1 MIWSG
6 YVTTI
11 IIRQQ
16 KMWREREMFKKGR
29 KREAKGLA
37 VVYFIIGLIILL
49 IILAVIY
56 FALVELDYSDRMKDP
71 DATVRS
77 YVEMTPEPQEIE
89 MTDEDAPEEAESPLE
104 VDLTTPTDTP
114 EPTPTPT
121 PEPTA
126 TPEPTPSPTPVPPTM
141 LAQPRTAGFTLPGT
155 TAQNCQAAITKC
167 AVSAADNNKYMYL
180 AGYGFINDAAFDASK
195 MQAFLIV
202 SQTKTNQLIAYQL
215 TMKPGISGVAHD
227 GALCQNAASSDFE
240 VCFDVSTLY
249 TEDIYNLGLVI
260 GYKPPK
266 KRKATFAYYPFPS
279 DVNFTVL
286 AGQVVEPVKVADSA
300 AAAPAGVIGVA
311 DVGNP
316 EGDTA
321 ISSDANAALLGVQ
334 TATVK
339 PGEAAPLTDS
349 GFNTSEPEDLT
360 PEAARNAPANAT
372 IPTVTQQPTLENAV
386 ANMQD
391 PAIIQQQIMQN
402 QMGIG

>member
-1 MIWSG
+1 
-6 YVTTI
+6 
-11 IIRQQ
+11 
-16 KMWREREMFKKGR
+16 MFKKGR

-77 YVEMTPEPQEIE
+77 YVEMTPEPQSFD
-89 MTDEDAPEEAESPLE
+89 MPEEDVEDEPEDETPLE
-104 VDLTTPTDTP
+104 VDLTTPTETP

-126 TPEPTPSPTPVPPTM
+126 TPEPTPSPTPLPPTM
-141 LAQPRTAGFTLPGT
+141 LAQPRTAGFSLPGS
-155 TAQNCQAAITKC
+155 TAMNCQAGITKC
-167 AVSAADNNKYMYL
+167 YVSAADNNKYMYL

-215 TMKPGISGVAHD
+215 TMKPGASGVTHD
-227 GALCQNAASSDFE
+227 GALCQNAASADFE

-260 GYKPPK
+260 GYKQPR
-266 KRKATFAYYPFPS
+266 KRKATYAYYAFPS

-286 AGQVVEPVKVADSA
+286 AGQVVEPVKVSGNAASAADSGL
-300 AAAPAGVIGVA
+300 PA
-311 DVGNP
+311 
-316 EGDTA
+316 
-321 ISSDANAALLGVQ
+321 DAGAALIGAQ
-334 TATVK
+334 TATVQ
-339 PGEAAPLTDS
+339 PAEASTLTDS
-349 GFNTSEPEDLT
+349 GFDTSEPEDLT
-360 PEAARNAPANAT
+360 PEAARSAAGVVNVPA
-372 IPTVTQQPTLENAV
+372 VTEQPTLENAV
-386 ANMQD
+386 ANMTD
-391 PAIIQQQIMQN
+391 PSIIQQQIMQN
-402 QMGIG
+402 EMGIG

>member
-1 MIWSG
+1 
-6 YVTTI
+6 
-11 IIRQQ
+11 
-16 KMWREREMFKKGR
+16 MFKKGR

-77 YVEMTPEPQEIE
+77 YVEMTPEPQVIE
-89 MTDEDAPEEAESPLE
+89 PEENVTEEESPLE
-104 VDLTTPTDTP
+104 VDLTAPTDTP
-114 EPTPTPT
+114 EPTPSPT

-141 LAQPRTAGFTLPGT
+141 LAQPRTAGFTLPGA

-167 AVSAADNNKYMYL
+167 SVSAADNNKYMYL
-180 AGYGFINDAAFDASK
+180 AGYGFINDASFDASK
-195 MQAFLIV
+195 VQAFLIV

-215 TMKPGISGVAHD
+215 TMKPGISGVTHE

-260 GYKPPK
+260 GYKPPR

-286 AGQVVEPVKVADSA
+286 AGQVVEPVKVSGNAAVPAVDALGDSA
-300 AAAPAGVIGVA
+300 APA
-311 DVGNP
+311 
-316 EGDTA
+316 
-321 ISSDANAALLGVQ
+321 DAGAALLGVP
-334 TATVK
+334 TATVQ
-339 PGEAAPLTDS
+339 PGQAAPLTDS
-349 GFNTSEPEDLT
+349 GFDTTEPEDLT
-360 PEAARNAPANAT
+360 PETARSAPANVT
-372 IPTVTQQPTLENAV
+372 IPTVTQQPTLENAA
-386 ANMQD
+386 ANMTD
-391 PAIIQQQIMQN
+391 PSVIQQQIMQN
-402 QMGIG
+402 EMGIG

>member
-1 MIWSG
+1 
-6 YVTTI
+6 
-11 IIRQQ
+11 
-16 KMWREREMFKKGR
+16 MFKKGR

-77 YVEMTPEPQEIE
+77 YVEMTPGPEALDMPEE
-89 MTDEDAPEEAESPLE
+89 EEDEDATDEIPLE

-114 EPTPTPT
+114 EPTPSPT

-126 TPEPTPSPTPVPPTM
+126 TPEPTPSPTPLPPTM
-141 LAQPRTAGFTLPGT
+141 LAQPRTAGFTLPGKA
-155 TAQNCQAAITKC
+155 AQNCQAAITKC
-167 AVSAADNNKYMYL
+167 TVSAADNNKYMYL
-180 AGYGFINDAAFDASK
+180 AGYGYINDANFDASK
-195 MQAFLIV
+195 MQCFLIV

-227 GALCQNAASSDFE
+227 GALCKNAASADWE

-249 TEDIYNLGLVI
+249 TEDIYNVGLVI
-260 GYKPPK
+260 GYKPPR

-286 AGQVVEPVKVADSA
+286 AGQVVEPVKVSGGA
-300 AAAPAGVIGVA
+300 AASLADNSLPA
-311 DVGNP
+311 
-316 EGDTA
+316 
-321 ISSDANAALLGVQ
+321 DAGAALIGAQ
-334 TATVK
+334 TATVQ
-339 PGEAAPLTDS
+339 PGVAAPLTDS
-349 GFNTSEPEDLT
+349 GFDTSEPEDLT
-360 PEAARNAPANAT
+360 PETARSAPATVNVPA
-372 IPTVTQQPTLENAV
+372 VTQQPTLENAA
-386 ANMQD
+386 ANLQD
-391 PAIIQQQIMQN
+391 PSIIQQQIMQN

>member
-1 MIWSG
+1 
-6 YVTTI
+6 
-11 IIRQQ
+11 
-16 KMWREREMFKKGR
+16 MFKKGR

-89 MTDEDAPEEAESPLE
+89 AIEDEEAEDESPLE

-114 EPTPTPT
+114 EPTPSPT

-167 AVSAADNNKYMYL
+167 SVSAADNNKYMYL
-180 AGYGFINDAAFDASK
+180 AGYGFINDASFDASK
-195 MQAFLIV
+195 VQAFLIV

-227 GALCQNAASSDFE
+227 GALCQNAASADFE

-260 GYKPPK
+260 GYKPPR

-286 AGQVVEPVKVADSA
+286 AGQVVEPVKVSGNA
-300 AAAPAGVIGVA
+300 AATSAIGA
-311 DVGNP
+311 VGSA
-316 EGDTA
+316 EGDTT
-321 ISSDANAALLGVQ
+321 ISADANAALLGVQ
-334 TATVK
+334 TATVQ
-339 PGEAAPLTDS
+339 PGEAAPLIDS

-360 PEAARNAPANAT
+360 PETARSAPAT
-372 IPTVTQQPTLENAV
+372 VTVPTVTQQPTLENAV
-386 ANMQD
+386 ATMQD

>member
-1 MIWSG
+1 
-6 YVTTI
+6 
-11 IIRQQ
+11 
-16 KMWREREMFKKGR
+16 MFKKGR

-77 YVEMTPEPQEIE
+77 YVEMTPEPQAFEIPE
-89 MTDEDAPEEAESPLE
+89 DEDEGEVEEELPLD
-104 VDLTTPTDTP
+104 VDLTAPTDTP

-126 TPEPTPSPTPVPPTM
+126 TPEPTPSPTPLPATM

-155 TAQNCQAAITKC
+155 TAMNCQAAITKC
-167 AVSAADNNKYMYL
+167 YVSGADNNKYMYL

-195 MQAFLIV
+195 MQCFLIV

-215 TMKPGISGVAHD
+215 TMKPGASGVTHD
-227 GALCQNAASSDFE
+227 GAMCQNPASADFE
-240 VCFDVSTLY
+240 VAFDVSTLY

-260 GYKPPK
+260 GYKPPR

-279 DVNFTVL
+279 DVSFTVL
-286 AGQVVEPVKVADSA
+286 AGQVVEPVKVSGAAANANVIGAANADNSMPADASA
-300 AAAPAGVIGVA
+300 ALIGAV
-311 DVGNP
+311 
-316 EGDTA
+316 
-321 ISSDANAALLGVQ
+321 S
-334 TATVK
+334 ATVQ
-339 PGEAAPLTDS
+339 PGVAAPLTDS
-349 GFNTSEPEDLT
+349 GFDTSEPEDLT
-360 PEAARNAPANAT
+360 PEVAASSFGQSGIVGVQPTAT
-372 IPTVTQQPTLENAV
+372 IQPTLENA
-386 ANMQD
+386 AATMQD

>member
-1 MIWSG
+1 
-6 YVTTI
+6 
-11 IIRQQ
+11 
-16 KMWREREMFKKGR
+16 MFKKGR

-89 MTDEDAPEEAESPLE
+89 MPEDGEDEDSPLE

-126 TPEPTPSPTPVPPTM
+126 TPEPTPSPTPLPPTM

-167 AVSAADNNKYMYL
+167 SVSAADNNKYMYL
-180 AGYGFINDAAFDASK
+180 AGYGFINDANFDASK

-202 SQTKTNQLIAYQL
+202 SQTKTSQLIAYQL
-215 TMKPGISGVAHD
+215 TMKPGASGVSHD
-227 GALCQNAASSDFE
+227 GALCQNAASADFE

-286 AGQVVEPVKVADSA
+286 AGQVVEPVKVSVA
-300 AAAPAGVIGVA
+300 AAASSAIGAA
-311 DVGNP
+311 DVGNA
-316 EGDTA
+316 EGDTSMPA
-321 ISSDANAALLGVQ
+321 DAGAALIGVQ
-334 TATVK
+334 TATVQ

-349 GFNTSEPEDLT
+349 GFDNTEPEDLT
-360 PEAARNAPANAT
+360 PETARSAPST
-372 IPTVTQQPTLENAV
+372 VTVPTATQQPTLENAA
-386 ANMQD
+386 ANMTD
-391 PAIIQQQIMQN
+391 PSIIQQQIMQN

>member
-1 MIWSG
+1 
-6 YVTTI
+6 
-11 IIRQQ
+11 
-16 KMWREREMFKKGR
+16 MFKKGR

-71 DATVRS
+71 DAKVRS
-77 YVEMTPEPQEIE
+77 YVEMTPGPEALDMPEE
-89 MTDEDAPEEAESPLE
+89 EEEEEETDEIPLE

-114 EPTPTPT
+114 EPTPSPT

-126 TPEPTPSPTPVPPTM
+126 TPEPTPSPTPLPPTM
-141 LAQPRTAGFTLPGT
+141 LAQPRTAGFTLPGKA
-155 TAQNCQAAITKC
+155 AQNCQAAITRC

-180 AGYGFINDAAFDASK
+180 AGYGYINDANFDASK
-195 MQAFLIV
+195 MQCFLIV

-215 TMKPGISGVAHD
+215 TMKPGISGVTHE
-227 GALCQNAASSDFE
+227 GALCQNAASADWE

-260 GYKPPK
+260 GYKPPR

-286 AGQVVEPVKVADSA
+286 AGQVVEPVKVS
-300 AAAPAGVIGVA
+300 G
-311 DVGNP
+311 
-316 EGDTA
+316 
-321 ISSDANAALLGVQ
+321 NAAGSAVGAAQTDTSLPADAGAALIGAQ
-334 TATVK
+334 TATVQ
-339 PGEAAPLTDS
+339 PGVAAPLTDS
-349 GFNTSEPEDLT
+349 GFDTSEPEDLT
-360 PEAARNAPANAT
+360 PEAARSAPATVNV
-372 IPTVTQQPTLENAV
+372 PTVTQQPTLENAA

-391 PAIIQQQIMQN
+391 PSIIQQQIMQN

>member
-1 MIWSG
+1 
-6 YVTTI
+6 
-11 IIRQQ
+11 
-16 KMWREREMFKKGR
+16 MFKKGR

-71 DATVRS
+71 EATVRS
-77 YVEMTPEPQEIE
+77 YVEMTPEPQSLVLPE
-89 MTDEDAPEEAESPLE
+89 PEETEEAPLE
-104 VDLTTPTDTP
+104 VDLTLPTDTP

-126 TPEPTPSPTPVPPTM
+126 TPEPTPSPTPLPPTM

-155 TAQNCQAAITKC
+155 SAVNCQAAITKC
-167 AVSAADNNKYMYL
+167 SVSVADNNKYMYL

-195 MQAFLIV
+195 IQCFLIV

-215 TMKPGISGVAHD
+215 TMKPGVSGVSHD
-227 GALCQNAASSDFE
+227 GALCQNAASADFE

-260 GYKPPK
+260 GYKPPR

-286 AGQVVEPVKVADSA
+286 AGQVVEPVKVSGNAGATGAVGA
-300 AAAPAGVIGVA
+300 AGATGATGVGAVPA
-311 DVGNP
+311 
-316 EGDTA
+316 
-321 ISSDANAALLGVQ
+321 DANAALIGAQ
-334 TATVK
+334 TATVQ
-339 PGEAAPLTDS
+339 PGIAAPLTDS
-349 GFNTSEPEDLT
+349 GFDDSEPEDLT
-360 PEAARNAPANAT
+360 PEAARNAPGAVTAVPSAT
-372 IPTVTQQPTLENAV
+372 AQPTLENAV
-386 ANMQD
+386 ATMQD